1 MHPNYPW
8 EISESL
14 YEKLEELSEL
24 TEEPID
30 TLIIIIIA
38 MRMPS
43 LLRETRKFN
52 QILDAI
58 TPEQLHREIGFGEPV
73 CSEIAPLYKLS
84 FIRNS

>member
-1 MHPNYPW
+1 MPNKKLSL

-30 TLIIIIIA
+30 TIIIRILA

-43 LLRETRKFN
+43 LLRETQEFN
-52 QILDAI
+52 QMLDAI
-58 TPEQLHREIGFGEPV
+58 TPEQLHGEIGLEEVF
-73 CSEIAPLYKLS
+73 
-84 FIRNS
+84 NN